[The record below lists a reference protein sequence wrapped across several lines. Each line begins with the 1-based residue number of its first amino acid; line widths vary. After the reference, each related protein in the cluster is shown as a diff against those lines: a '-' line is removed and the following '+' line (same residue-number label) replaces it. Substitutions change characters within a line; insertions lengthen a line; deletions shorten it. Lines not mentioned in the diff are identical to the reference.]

1 MEEIEVMKNLEA
13 CPNQW
18 KAKKCLC
25 KVIIETPKGRRNKFD
40 YDPDYQL
47 FALGGLLPEG
57 LAFPFDFGFIPSTLG
72 DDGDPL
78 DVMVLMDEPAHVGC
92 LLDVRLIGVIEAN
105 QVEDGKKT
113 VNNRLI
119 GVAVHSYSHE
129 NLSSL
134 KDVNKSILDQV
145 DEFFISYNKSRGKR
159 FTVTGRHGPKR
170 AAELVA
176 EGIKAFQKKNKS
188 SADS

>member
-1 MEEIEVMKNLEA
+1 MSVMKNLEE

-25 KVIIETPKGRRNKFD
+25 RVIIETPKGRRNKFN

-105 QVEDGKKT
+105 QVENKKKT
-113 VNNRLI
+113 INNRLI

-145 DEFFISYNKSRGKR
+145 EEFFVSYNKSRGKQ
-159 FTVTGRHGPKR
+159 FKVTGRHGPKR
-170 AAELVA
+170 VAALVTA
-176 EGIKAFQKKNKS
+176 GIEAFEKRTK
-188 SADS
+188 